1 MKSVHFPLIKDD
13 QLFCPHEIVMQ
24 YMEVLHKETVKH
36 CKNYDI
42 AVENI
47 FFDIL
52 TSFYTNLV

>member
-1 MKSVHFPLIKDD
+1 
-13 QLFCPHEIVMQ
+13 
-24 YMEVLHKETVKH
+24 MEVLHKEIVKH